1 MIEPGMRMPPADAG
15 LAVTEKYTEAVNLN
29 AKILVSAQVAQQSLY
44 DMCIGLK
51 KMRDDKLYKELG
63 YSDFGDYC
71 EKETGMKRS
80 NVYNYIVVVEK
91 LPNDFVQSIG
101 QRVGMTKLQLLTT
114 LNNEQRESIAETTD
128 LENTTVK
135 ELKAKI
141 DSIKKQNDVLH
152 EEMKYRE
159 EEHETESQKYKDKIT
174 ELEKEIKDLESRP
187 IDVAV
192 ETDSREIAN
201 LKDAMKRV
209 DLDWSQ
215 KYSELEEEN
224 LKCRRELMQKAEQ
237 AEKDKQDRL
246 SELRTEL
253 EKTKA
258 EYEQKLAPKT
268 SDEMKVKFKIY
279 LTSAYDAMKRLVE
292 FTKANSEP
300 VYVNKVKQLVQAV
313 EQELEEEK

>member
-192 ETDSREIAN
+192 QEPDDRLLKEKIKSLERENIKQNEALEAQYRN
-201 LKDAMKRV
+201 NVKEIRESLEKEKREA
-209 DLDWSQ
+209 L
-215 KYSELEEEN
+215 
-224 LKCRRELMQKAEQ
+224 AQ

-313 EQELEEEK
+313 